1 MTKQGR
7 ILIVDDDIAVLDAAG
22 IFLRR
27 EFTHVIT
34 ERDPEK
40 IPYHLKANI
49 DLILLDMNYT
59 PGRNDGTEGL
69 SWIKKIRETDPFAM
83 VVPVTAYGD
92 SDLAVKAMQAGAVD
106 FVVKPWSNHKV
117 LATLNAAL
125 ALKNSRQEVFKLR
138 NTRQMLIEDLDQPF
152 SRMIGDS
159 AAMRKVKELIGKVAD
174 TDANVLVLGDNGTG
188 KELVAR
194 ELHRKSGRNGEAF
207 ISVDLGSLHEALF
220 ESELFG
226 HTKGSFTDAL
236 EDRPGR
242 FELATG
248 GTLFLD
254 EVGNLPLGLQPKLL
268 SVLQNRKLSRV
279 GSNREIS
286 VDIRLICATNQSLI
300 DMARRSLFRQDLL
313 FRINTFEIRV
323 PPLQER
329 KEDIPLLL
337 EYYLE
342 IYSRKYNKPELSTAP
357 GVLKALQ
364 AYTWPGNVR
373 EFHHAVEKAVI
384 LAEKNILTEKDFSLQ
399 YRTLSETGS
408 GTLNLA
414 ENEKQLIL
422 TALEKHRGNITKAAS
437 ELGLERTALHRRIK
451 KYGF

>member
-1 MTKQGR
+1 MGNSGR
-7 ILIVDDDIAVLDAAG
+7 ILIVDDDKAILDAAG

-27 EFTHVIT
+27 EFSQVLT
-34 ERDPEK
+34 EQDPAK
-40 IPYHLKANI
+40 IPEHLKSNL
-49 DLILLDMNYT
+49 DLILLDMNYS

-69 SWIKKIRETDPFAM
+69 YWIRKIRETDPFIM
-83 VVPVTAYGD
+83 IIPVTAYGD
-92 SDLAVKAMQAGAVD
+92 ADLAVKAMQAGAVD
-106 FVVKPWSNHKV
+106 FVVKPWTNHK
-117 LATLNAAL
+117 LMATLSAAL

-138 NTRQMLIEDLDQPF
+138 STRQKLNEDMDLPF
-152 SRMIGDS
+152 SHMIGHS
-159 AAMRKVKELIGKVAD
+159 AALRRVKELIDKVAH
-174 TDANVLVLGDNGTG
+174 TEANVMVLGENGTG

-194 ELHRKSGRNGEAF
+194 EVHRKSDRNQEAF
-207 ISVDLGSLHEALF
+207 ISVDLGSLHEGLF

-242 FELATG
+242 FELASG

-254 EVGNLPLGLQPKLL
+254 EVGNLPLSLQPKLL

-286 VDIRLICATNQSLI
+286 IDIRLICASNQSLV
-300 DMARRSLFRQDLL
+300 DLARRSLFRQDLL

-323 PPLQER
+323 PPLRER
-329 KEDIPLLL
+329 IEDIPLLL
-337 EYYLE
+337 DYYLD
-342 IYSRKYNKPELSTAP
+342 IYSRKYNKPRLSAAP
-357 GVLKALQ
+357 GTLKALQ
-364 AYTWPGNVR
+364 TYPWPGNVR

-384 LAEKNILTEKDFSLQ
+384 LAEKRTLTDKDFSMQ
-399 YRTLSETGS
+399 YQVLSDIRA

-422 TALEKHRGNITKAAS
+422 AALEKHRGNISRAAS
-437 ELGLERTALHRRIK
+437 DLGLERTALHRRIK